1 MNMSGDKLVEKQSEL
16 LHSLYYTYLL
26 VLTLYQPHGLVS
38 IMISIRNIGLSLTH
52 HHLYTQVITYPK
64 IYS

>member
-26 VLTLYQPHGLVS
+26 TLYQPHGLAS
-38 IMISIRNIGLSLTH
+38 IMISIKNIGISITH